1 MKAYAVARLNNQDG
15 VGLVSAMLALSLL
28 AVFAVVA
35 ASMAVNERRT
45 SFNDV
50 TYTSAFLS
58 ADSGGE
64 QAISFLMVQDRPPVI
79 TDMSTWRVDTESNLS
94 MASQTSQE
102 FGYDMRMR
110 GNPRP
115 RKGYD
120 VQKFRDFFYNVDA
133 EGEAGVEAESNVS
146 LIVSKLTNLNYN

>member
-1 MKAYAVARLNNQDG
+1 MSAYPVVRLKNQDG
-15 VGLVSAMLALSLL
+15 VGLVSVMLALSLV

-45 SFNDV
+45 SFNELN
-50 TYTSAFLS
+50 YTSAFLS

-64 QAISFLMVQDRPPVI
+64 QAIGFLMVQDRPPVI
-79 TDMSTWRVDTESNLS
+79 TDMSTWRVDTETGIQMSGH
-94 MASQTSQE
+94 TSQA

-120 VQKFRDFFYNVDA
+120 VQKFRDFFYDVDA
-133 EGEAGVEAESNVS
+133 EGEAGVDGESNVS